1 MSSGRPPGG
10 SVILR
15 YALALGMLV
24 IGAVALNLGFGS
36 LNDNDVPSAL
46 LWFSVAVVS
55 LGFVSFSLL
64 RVRRGF
70 MLMPLSSIKM
80 LSVVMCTQCTFKQ
93 MKNFTIGD
101 YVSKQEGKCSQCGN
115 PTLFIS
121 GIYSEDLKKKKK

>member
-1 MSSGRPPGG
+1 MSSGRPTGG

-15 YALALGMLV
+15 YALALIRVV
-24 IGAVALNLGFGS
+24 IGVVALNLGLSS
-36 LNDNDVPSAL
+36 LSDDDVPSAL
-46 LWFSVAVVS
+46 LWFSVVIVT
-55 LGFVSFSLL
+55 LGFVSFSIL

-70 MLMPLSSIKM
+70 SLMPLSSTKM

-93 MKNFTIGD
+93 MKNFSLGD

-121 GIYSEDLKKKKK
+121 GIYSEDLKKK

>member
-15 YALALGMLV
+15 YALALIMV
-24 IGAVALNLGFGS
+24 IVGVVALNLGIGS
-36 LNDNDVPSAL
+36 LNENDVPSAL
-46 LWFSVAVVS
+46 LWFSVVIVT
-55 LGFVSFSLL
+55 LGFVSFSVL

-70 MLMPLSSIKM
+70 ALMPFSNAKI
-80 LSVVMCTQCTFKQ
+80 LSVVVCTQCTFKQ
-93 MKNFTIGD
+93 MKNFALGD

-121 GIYSEDLKKKKK
+121 GIYSEDLKKK

>member
-15 YALALGMLV
+15 YALALIMV
-24 IGAVALNLGFGS
+24 IVGVVALNLGLS
-36 LNDNDVPSAL
+36 ALTDNDVPSAL
-46 LWFSVAVVS
+46 LWFSVVIVT
-55 LGFVSFSLL
+55 LGFVSFSIL

-70 MLMPLSSIKM
+70 TLLPLSNTKM

-93 MKNFTIGD
+93 MKNFALGD
-101 YVSKQEGKCSQCGN
+101 YVSKQQGKCSQCGN

-121 GIYSEDLKKKKK
+121 GIYSEDLKKKK